1 MSKVHALLS
10 FYPRHYI
17 TLRHVT
23 LLYVTF
29 HHVSLRTSF
38 LVFGSIIAI
47 MRDSVSY
54 FAFLIFFVDVLFT
67 LLSDGRILKASTLTN
82 PCKLLQ
88 EWDMKTNPDGK
99 SRLSFTKSPSFLSLT
114 EPFDSYTTVKN
125 RPCLGESN
133 LLSCSRIL

>member
-1 MSKVHALLS
+1 MLSYASVKRTCTVALLS
-10 FYPRHYI
+10 ATLHCI

-29 HHVSLRTSF
+29 HHMSLGTSF
-38 LVFGSIIAI
+38 LVFGSIIGI

-54 FAFLIFFVDVLFT
+54 CAFLFFFFVDLLFT

-99 SRLSFTKSPSFLSLT
+99 SRLSFTKSPRFLSLT
-114 EPFDSYTTVKN
+114 EPFYSYKIQ
-125 RPCLGESN
+125 L
-133 LLSCSRIL
+133 